1 MKLSYGERL
10 FTVTNYL
17 LLTIF
22 GLLALTPF
30 IHILAQS
37 FSSYRAIMSGEVA
50 LWPVN
55 FTGSA
60 YQEVFQDAAFLQSF
74 LVSVVRTV
82 IGTVV
87 NVSLSC
93 LLAYPLSRSY
103 IRGRNPIIFMMV
115 FTMIF
120 SGGMIPTYLLV
131 KELGLLNSF
140 WAYILPGALSAFN
153 VIILK
158 NFFQSVP
165 HELEESAR
173 MDGCGNLGILFRI
186 FIPLSMPAIATIAL
200 FHGVQ
205 HWNSFFDAILYMNN
219 KSLLPLQVYLR
230 NLIQFSTTDIHLN
243 DALEQQMLALESIKG
258 AAIIVSIIPML
269 LVYPWLQKYFVKGIM
284 LGSVKG

>member
-10 FTVTNYL
+10 FSVTNYMV
-17 LLTIF
+17 LTGF
-22 GLLALTPF
+22 GLLALVPF
-30 IHILAQS
+30 IHVLAQS

-55 FTGSA
+55 FTMSA
-60 YQEVFQDAAFLQSF
+60 YQEVFQDTAFLRSF
-74 LVSVVRTV
+74 LVSVERTV

-87 NVSLSC
+87 NVTLSC

-103 IRGRNPIIFMMV
+103 IKGRNAVIFMMV

-131 KELGLLNSF
+131 KEVGLLNSF
-140 WAYILPGALSAFN
+140 WVYIIPGALSAFN

-200 FHGVQ
+200 FHGVL

-230 NLIQFSTTDIHLN
+230 SLIQFNTTDIHLN

>member
-93 LLAYPLSRSY
+93 LLAYPLSRNY

-158 NFFQSVP
+158 NFFQSVS

>member
-158 NFFQSVP
+158 NFFKAY
-165 HELEESAR
+165 L
-173 MDGCGNLGILFRI
+173 
-186 FIPLSMPAIATIAL
+186 
-200 FHGVQ
+200 
-205 HWNSFFDAILYMNN
+205 MN
-219 KSLLPLQVYLR
+219 
-230 NLIQFSTTDIHLN
+230 
-243 DALEQQMLALESIKG
+243 
-258 AAIIVSIIPML
+258 
-269 LVYPWLQKYFVKGIM
+269 
-284 LGSVKG
+284 